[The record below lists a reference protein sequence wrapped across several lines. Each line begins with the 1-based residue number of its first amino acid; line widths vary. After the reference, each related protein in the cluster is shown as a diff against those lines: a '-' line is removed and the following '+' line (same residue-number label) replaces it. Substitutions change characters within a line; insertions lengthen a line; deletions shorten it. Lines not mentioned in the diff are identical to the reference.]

1 MDDSAATMAVHGGA
15 ASADGSGA
23 HVLLLPFPGM
33 QGHANPM
40 LQLGHRLAYHGLRPT
55 LVVSRHVLSTTTTS
69 CTSFPFPVAAI
80 SDGFDAGGLASCPDT
95 AEYSRRME
103 AAGSE
108 TLAALLD
115 AEARAGRRVR
125 VLVYDSH
132 LPWARRVAR
141 HAGVA
146 AAAFMTQM
154 CAVDL
159 IYGEVWAGRAALPVA
174 DDGALRGI
182 RLAVELGPGDV
193 PPFVAA
199 PRWYP
204 AFTESA
210 LSQFDGL
217 EHADDVLVNSFRDL
231 EPMEADYLEST
242 WHAKTIGPT
251 LPSFYLND
259 GRLPSNKTYGLNL
272 FSSSAAPCMAW
283 LNKQEPCS
291 VLLASYG
298 TVANLAAVQLEELGN
313 GLCNSGKPFI
323 WVLRSD
329 EEEKLSEEL
338 GGRCKE
344 RGLIV
349 PFCPQLEVLAHEA
362 TGCFLTHCGWNST
375 IESIVTGVPMVTM
388 PQWADQ
394 PTTAKYVESAWGIGL
409 RMRKG
414 LVRREEVER
423 CIREVMDGERKQEY
437 MRNAAKWMQKAK
449 EAMQEGGSS
458 DKNIAEF
465 AAKYLS
471 K

>member
-1 MDDSAATMAVHGGA
+1 MDDGAATTIVQGG
-15 ASADGSGA
+15 DA

-40 LQLGHRLAYHGLRPT
+40 LQLGRRLAFHGLRPT
-55 LVVSRHVLSTTTTS
+55 LVVSRHVLSTTSTS
-69 CTSFPFPVAAI
+69 RSCPIPVAAI
-80 SDGFDAGGLASCPDT
+80 SDGFDDGGISSCPDT
-95 AEYSRRME
+95 AEYVRRME

-108 TLAALLD
+108 TLAGLL
-115 AEARAGRRVR
+115 A
-125 VLVYDSH
+125 
-132 LPWARRVAR
+132 
-141 HAGVA
+141 AGVA

-154 CAVDL
+154 CAVGL
-159 IYGEVWAGRAALPVA
+159 VYGEAWAGRVALPLA
-174 DDGALRGI
+174 DGAALRG
-182 RLAVELGPGDV
+182 RLAVELGPDDV

-199 PRWYP
+199 PEWYP

-242 WHAKTIGPT
+242 WRAKTVGPT
-251 LPSFYLND
+251 LPSFYLDD
-259 GRLPSNKTYGLNL
+259 GRLPCDKTYGVDL
-272 FSSSAAPCMAW
+272 FSSTDSEAAPCMTW
-283 LNKQEPCS
+283 LDKQEPCS
-291 VLLASYG
+291 VVLASYG
-298 TVANLAAVQLEELGN
+298 TVANLNKEQLDELGN
-313 GLCNSGKPFI
+313 GLCDSGKPFV
-323 WVLRSD
+323 WVLRSN
-329 EEEKLSEEL
+329 EAEKLSRQL

-349 PFCPQLEVLAHEA
+349 PFCPQLEVLAHKA

-375 IESIVTGVPMVTM
+375 IESIASGVPMVAM

-394 PTTAKYVESAWGIGL
+394 PTTAKYVESAWGIGV

-414 LVRREEVER
+414 SLVRKEVER
-423 CIREVMDGERKQEY
+423 CIREVMGGERKHVY
-437 MRNAAKWMQKAK
+437 GRNAARWMHKAK

-465 AAKYLS
+465 AAKYLP